1 MSEILRMTNIT
12 KSFSGVEVLHSVDLT
27 LSEGEVLALVGE
39 NGAGKST
46 LMKILMGIEQPNY
59 GEIFL
64 KGNNVQI
71 NSPAR
76 ALTLGIAMIHQEL
89 NPIPEMTIA
98 ENLFLGREVNRFG
111 FLDMHKQEQQTEA
124 WLNKLHLTVSP
135 SVKMRELSISET
147 QMVEIAKALS
157 YNSRILIMDEP
168 TSAITEE
175 EVNQL
180 FQIINML
187 KREGIGIIYISHKL
201 DELAHIADRVQVL
214 RDGNV
219 ISVTAIGKVT
229 RQEMVKNMVGR
240 ELSNIYPCTHN
251 EIGEKVLEVR
261 NLTRKGEFHDISF
274 TLRAGEKL
282 GIAGLMGAGRT
293 ELVSTI
299 FGVRRAD
306 RGEIYIKGKQ
316 VNPKNPGDAIR
327 YKVALVPEDRKL
339 MGLNLIMT
347 VKDNTT
353 MCVDERQA
361 HFGFINSSKNNMLT
375 DRMIKNLSIKVHS
388 RNHQVENL
396 SGGNQQKVVLAKWLL
411 TDPDILL
418 FDEPTRG
425 IDVGAKADI
434 FELINSLVCEGRA
447 AIIISSEMPELIGM
461 STRVIVMCEGVLTG
475 ELVGDNITQEN
486 IMALASPHKQ
496 TASTTAEMDTSGV
509 THADY

>member
-1 MSEILRMTNIT
+1 MSEILRMTDII
-12 KSFSGVEVLHSVDLT
+12 KSFSGVEVLHSVNLT
-27 LSEGEVLALVGE
+27 LNKGEVLALIGE

-46 LMKILMGIEQPNY
+46 LMKILMGVEQPNA

-64 KGNNVQI
+64 HDNKVEIHN
-71 NSPAR
+71 PAK

-98 ENLFLGREVNRFG
+98 ENLFLGREVNRLG
-111 FLDMHKQEQQTEA
+111 FVDMRKQEQQTEA
-124 WLNKLHLTVSP
+124 WLSKLNLKVSP
-135 SVKMRELSISET
+135 SAKMRDLSISET

-175 EVNQL
+175 EVKQL

-187 KREGIGIIYISHKL
+187 KNEGIGIIYISHKL
-201 DELAHIADRVQVL
+201 DELTHIADRVQVL

-219 ISVTAIGKVT
+219 ISVAPMAKVT
-229 RQEMVKNMVGR
+229 RHEMVKDMVGR

-251 EIGEKVLEVR
+251 EIGETVLEVR
-261 NLTRKGEFHDISF
+261 NLTRKGEFQDISF
-274 TLRAGEKL
+274 ILRAGEKL

-299 FGVRRAD
+299 FGARQAD
-306 RGEIYIKGKQ
+306 RGEIYIKGKRL
-316 VNPKNPGDAIR
+316 NPRSPSDAIR
-327 YKVALVPEDRKL
+327 NKVALVPEDRKL
-339 MGLNLIMT
+339 MGLNLVMT
-347 VKDNTT
+347 VKENTT
-353 MCVDERQA
+353 MCVDQREAR
-361 HFGFINSSKNNMLT
+361 FGFINGSKNNTLT
-375 DRMIKNLSIKVHS
+375 DKMIKNLSIKVHS
-388 RNHQVENL
+388 RNHHVENL

-411 TDPDILL
+411 TEPDILL

-461 STRVIVMCEGVLTG
+461 STRVIVMCEGHLMG
-475 ELVGDNITQEN
+475 ELAGDDITQEN
-486 IMALASPHKQ
+486 IMALASPQKR
-496 TASTTAEMDTSGV
+496 TASATVENNT
-509 THADY
+509 